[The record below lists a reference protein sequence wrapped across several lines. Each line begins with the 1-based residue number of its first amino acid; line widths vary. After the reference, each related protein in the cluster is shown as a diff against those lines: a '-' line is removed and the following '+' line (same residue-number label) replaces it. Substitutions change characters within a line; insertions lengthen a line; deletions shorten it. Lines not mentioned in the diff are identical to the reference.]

1 MVEPDHSATHGIYA
15 TLFYLIVTDSS
26 PGFCIFVISFISPY
40 PFPMEPNPTPNANPL
55 QNAPNTHDQPAAKTN
70 EDFNKKVPLP
80 SDPDLH
86 KTQPEADTPVI
97 LAEEEEEEKEQ
108 DSANE
113 TIDQEDSFTG
123 TASDTYLDI
132 IDE

>member
-1 MVEPDHSATHGIYA
+1 
-15 TLFYLIVTDSS
+15 
-26 PGFCIFVISFISPY
+26 
-40 PFPMEPNPTPNANPL
+40 MEPNPTPNANPL

-97 LAEEEEEEKEQ
+97 LAEEEKEKEKEKEEEEQ

-113 TIDQEDSFTG
+113 TIDQEDSFPG

>member
-1 MVEPDHSATHGIYA
+1 
-15 TLFYLIVTDSS
+15 
-26 PGFCIFVISFISPY
+26 
-40 PFPMEPNPTPNANPL
+40 MEPNPTPNANPH

-80 SDPDLH
+80 ADPDLR
-86 KTQPEADTPVI
+86 KTQPEADTPVV
-97 LAEEEEEEKEQ
+97 LAEEETEKEK
-108 DSANE
+108 DSE
-113 TIDQEDSFTG
+113 DKTIDQEDSFPG